1 MSELISL
8 GYRKLNKEKWV
19 KPIGLSLL
27 VIDVEQQS
35 FTQYFYSLEGDIRI
49 WASEKLNDLNKSNEE
64 KLNEIEYLE
73 NSIIRLN
80 FNNSKSFRFLTL
92 EEAMSIL

>member
-49 WASEKLNDLNKSNEE
+49 WVSEKLNDLNKSNEE